1 MSENAIN
8 AMLAHQSR
16 AGVDATY
23 FRELIEGYTF
33 ATYAKVTKYSNGRV
47 DVLCGKLKFTNVEVL
62 VLGVNGWGIKPVPAV
77 GDRVLLISSQSP
89 IVDIKTFISTGTMP
103 PYDVSGL
110 KAIPVCDDVTATQ
123 LITVDKDKIKITGPN
138 KVTVDNSGIQF
149 EDSNGNKIS
158 TTTNGVFFE
167 DKFKNKVDTTTDGV
181 SFEDKFKNKVDTTT
195 DGVSFEDKFKNKV
208 DTTTDGVSFEDK
220 FKNKVDTTTNGVSFE
235 DKNKNK
241 VDTTTNGVSFED
253 KNKNKITTAS
263 SGITIEDK
271 NGCKIVTSSSS
282 VKINGKLEIKK

>member
-1 MSENAIN
+1 MGDNAIN
-8 AMLAHQSR
+8 ATLAHESR

-89 IVDIKTFISTGTMP
+89 VVDIKTFISTGTMP

-110 KAIPVCDDVTATQ
+110 KAIPVCDDTAATQ
-123 LITVDKDKIKITGPN
+123 LITVDKDKVKLTGPN
-138 KVTVDNSGIQF
+138 KLTVDKNGIKL
-149 EDSNGNKIS
+149 EDANG
-158 TTTNGVFFE
+158 
-167 DKFKNKVDTTTDGV
+167 NKVDTTANGV

-195 DGVSFEDKFKNKV
+195 DGVA
-208 DTTTDGVSFEDK
+208 
-220 FKNKVDTTTNGVSFE
+220 FE
-235 DKNKNK
+235 DKNHNK
-241 VDTTTNGVSFED
+241 VTTTSSGISLEDANGSRHNKITTSSSGVVITDTNGNSYTANSSGVTVED
-253 KNKNKITTAS
+253 KNKNKIVMGS
-263 SGITIEDK
+263 S
-271 NGCKIVTSSSS
+271 NVT
-282 VKINGKLEIKK
+282 INGKLEIGRGQ

>member
-1 MSENAIN
+1 MGDNAIN
-8 AMLAHQSR
+8 AMLARQNR

-89 IVDIKTFISTGTMP
+89 VVDIKTFISTGTMP

-123 LITVDKDKIKITGPN
+123 LITVDKDKVKLTGPN
-138 KVTVDNSGIQF
+138 KLTVDNSGIKF
-149 EDSNGNKIS
+149 EDANG
-158 TTTNGVFFE
+158 
-167 DKFKNKVDTTTDGV
+167 NKVDTTT
-181 SFEDKFKNKVDTTT
+181 N
-195 DGVSFEDKFKNKV
+195 
-208 DTTTDGVSFEDK
+208 GVSFEDK

-235 DKNKNK
+235 DKFKNK
-241 VDTTTNGVSFED
+241 VDTTTDGVAFEDKNHNKVTTTSSGIALEDANGSKHNKITTSSSGVVITDANGNSYTANSSGVTIED
-253 KNKNKITTAS
+253 KNKNKIVMGS
-263 SGITIEDK
+263 S
-271 NGCKIVTSSSS
+271 NVT
-282 VKINGKLEIKK
+282 INGKLEIGRGE

>member
-1 MSENAIN
+1 MGDNAVN
-8 AMLAHQSR
+8 TMLAHESR
-16 AGVDATY
+16 AGVDTTY

-89 IVDIKTFISTGTMP
+89 VVDIKTFISTGTMP

-123 LITVDKDKIKITGPN
+123 LITVDKDKVKLTGPN
-138 KVTVDNSGIQF
+138 KLTVDRNGIKF
-149 EDSNGNKIS
+149 EDANG
-158 TTTNGVFFE
+158 
-167 DKFKNKVDTTTDGV
+167 NKVDTTA
-181 SFEDKFKNKVDTTT
+181 N
-195 DGVSFEDKFKNKV
+195 
-208 DTTTDGVSFEDK
+208 GVSFEDK

-235 DKNKNK
+235 DNFKNK
-241 VDTTTNGVSFED
+241 VDTTTNGVAFED
-253 KNKNKITTAS
+253 KNHNKVTTTT
-263 SGITIEDK
+263 SGIALEDA
-271 NGCKIVTSSSS
+271 NGSKHNKIVTSNTGISITDISENTIVTAQNKITLTVKNGSVIEAGASS
-282 VKINGKLEIKK
+282 VKINNKLEIKK

>member
-1 MSENAIN
+1 MDDNAIN
-8 AMLAHQSR
+8 TMLAHESR

-89 IVDIKTFISTGTMP
+89 VVDIKTFISTGTMP

-123 LITVDKDKIKITGPN
+123 LITVDKDKVKLTGPN
-138 KVTVDNSGIQF
+138 KLTIDNSGIKF
-149 EDSNGNKIS
+149 EDANGNKVN
-158 TTTNGVFFE
+158 TTTN
-167 DKFKNKVDTTTDGV
+167 
-181 SFEDKFKNKVDTTT
+181 
-195 DGVSFEDKFKNKV
+195 
-208 DTTTDGVSFEDK
+208 GVSFEDK

-235 DKNKNK
+235 DNFKNK
-241 VDTTTNGVSFED
+241 VDTTTNGVAFED
-253 KNKNKITTAS
+253 KNHNKVTTTSSGISLEDANGNKHNKITTSS
-263 SGITIEDK
+263 SGVAIIDTNGNSYTADNSGVTIQDK
-271 NGCKIVTSSSS
+271 NSNKIVMGSSN
-282 VKINGKLEIKK
+282 VTINGKLEIGRG